1 LIYRK
6 ESAALRAHAARMVT
20 HLNEA
25 ARLRY
30 ASANLPRY
38 TSYPTAPHFSA
49 MEEAQWR
56 SWLGALPNEERVS
69 LYVHVPFC
77 QALCWYCGCHT
88 SVTRST
94 ERLARYAAALSRE
107 AALLDDA
114 LAARGGLVALHF
126 GGGTP
131 SAIGGVALAGLVA
144 ELLRRFQPQPSAE
157 IAVEFDPRNLDAEL
171 AARCAEAGVNR
182 ASLGVQSLDEE
193 VQRRIGR
200 VQPARVV
207 EEGVAHLRGAGV
219 EAINFDL
226 MYGLPGQDVAQIVE
240 AARFTAALGIP
251 RVAVFGYAHVPW
263 MKANQ
268 RAITEADLPDAAE
281 RLAQADAAEAALVD
295 AGYVPIG
302 LDHFALPE
310 DAMTRA
316 MRIGTLR
323 RNFQGYTTDAA
334 EVLLPLGAS
343 SIGRVPEGFAQNLA
357 DERGWLEAVESGR
370 LPVARGFAVSDD
382 DTRRAAAIERLM
394 SDMSLDL
401 ARLAP
406 DLRAEVEPRLA
417 PLLADGLV
425 AMAGD
430 TLVVPDASRRFL
442 RHVAACFDAYLGKG
456 AARHSRAA

>member
-1 LIYRK
+1 MPTLLS
-6 ESAALRAHAARMVT
+6 ETS
-20 HLNEA
+20 
-25 ARLRY
+25 RLRY

-38 TSYPTAPHFSA
+38 TSYPTAPHFA
-49 MEEAQWR
+49 PMEESAWR
-56 SWLGALPNEERVS
+56 AWLGDLPREERIS

-77 QALCWYCGCHT
+77 ESLCWYCGCHT
-88 SVTRST
+88 AVTRST
-94 ERLARYAAALSRE
+94 DRLARYAAGLSRE

-114 LAARGGLVALHF
+114 LSARGGLVALHF

-131 SAIGGVALAGLVA
+131 SAIGGAALSGLVA
-144 ELLRRFQPQPSAE
+144 ELLRRFPGTPGAE
-157 IAVEFDPRNLDAEL
+157 VAVEFDPRNLDADL
-171 AARCAEAGVNR
+171 AERCAEAGVNR
-182 ASLGVQSLDEE
+182 ASLGVQSLDEA

-200 VQPARVV
+200 VQPASVV
-207 EEGVAHLRGAGV
+207 EDAVAHLRRVGI

-226 MYGLPGQDVAQIVE
+226 MYGLPGQDVAQIAA

-268 RAITEADLPDAAE
+268 RAMAEAELPGTAE
-281 RLAQADAAEAALVD
+281 RLAQADAAEAALVE
-295 AGYVPIG
+295 AGYVAVG

-310 DAMTRA
+310 DAMTQA
-316 MRIGTLR
+316 MRSGTLR
-323 RNFQGYTTDAA
+323 RNFQGYTTGAA

-343 SIGRVPEGFAQNLA
+343 SIGRVPAGFAQNRP
-357 DERGWLEAVESGR
+357 DERGWLEAVEGGR
-370 LPVARGFAVSDD
+370 LPVARGFAVSAD

-425 AMAGD
+425 TMFGE
-430 TLVVPDASRRFL
+430 TLVVPEASRRFL
-442 RHVAACFDAYLGKG
+442 RHVAAAFDAYLGKG

>member
-1 LIYRK
+1 MQRK
-6 ESAALRAHAARMVT
+6 EAGAPRAHSPRMGT
-20 HLNEA
+20 MHPEA
-25 ARLRY
+25 VRLRY
-30 ASANLPRY
+30 AAANLPRY
-38 TSYPTAPHFSA
+38 TSYPTAPHFA
-49 MEEAQWR
+49 PMEESAWR
-56 SWLGALPNEERVS
+56 AWLGALPREERIS

-88 SVTRST
+88 AVTRSAD
-94 ERLARYAAALSRE
+94 RLARYAAALSRE

-131 SAIGGVALAGLVA
+131 SAIGGAALSGFVA
-144 ELLRRFQPQPSAE
+144 ELLRRFPAGRDAE
-157 IAVEFDPRNLDAEL
+157 IAIEFDPRNLDADL
-171 AARCAEAGVNR
+171 AQRCADAGVNR
-182 ASLGVQSLDEE
+182 ASLGVQSLDES

-200 VQPARVV
+200 VQPASVV
-207 EEGVAHLRGAGV
+207 EAAVAHLRRAGV

-226 MYGLPGQDVAQIVE
+226 MYGLPGQDVAQIAE
-240 AARFTAALGIP
+240 AARFTAGLGIS

-268 RAITEADLPDAAE
+268 RAITEADLPDTAE
-281 RLAQADAAEAALVD
+281 RLAQADAAEAALVA

-316 MRIGTLR
+316 MRAGTLR

-343 SIGRVPEGFAQNLA
+343 SIGRVPAGFAQNRA
-357 DERGWLEAVESGR
+357 DERAWLEAVEGGR
-370 LPVARGFAVSDD
+370 LPVARGFAVSADD
-382 DTRRAAAIERLM
+382 MRRAAAIERLM

-406 DLRAEVEPRLA
+406 ELRTEVAPRLA

-425 AMAGD
+425 AMVGE
-430 TLVVPDASRRFL
+430 TLVVPEASRRFL
-442 RHVAACFDAYLGKG
+442 RHVAAAFDAYLGKG